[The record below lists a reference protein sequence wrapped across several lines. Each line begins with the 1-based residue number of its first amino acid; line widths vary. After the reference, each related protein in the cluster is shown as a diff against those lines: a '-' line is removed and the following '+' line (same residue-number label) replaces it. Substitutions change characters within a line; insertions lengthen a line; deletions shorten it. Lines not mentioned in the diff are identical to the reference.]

1 MKTITF
7 YVLIMG
13 NLAAGFGA
21 NLANGFAVQSAS
33 LKQFGLQGDF
43 VSMGRSGEGYFNL
56 GEQWFMRGAAINEA
70 YKFSLRPIHLSGLEL
85 SSSDINL
92 NASLGLVQAKDFN
105 PSLVQYT
112 IHKPMQNSERDM
124 KSFNDG
130 RYTTFGNAYLVYGL
144 ARDLGFI
151 KW

>member
-1 MKTITF
+1 MKTIFF
-7 YVLIMG
+7 YILIIG
-13 NLAAGFGA
+13 NLATGFGA

-43 VSMGRSGEGYFNL
+43 ASLGRCGYGFFDI
-56 GEQWFMRGAAINEA
+56 GDRVFVGDTTKNEA

-85 SSSDINL
+85 SSSRINF